1 MSVLSA
7 LKNFCGVNVSILTS
21 NLHIHLFYVYFE
33 NQVIEKELDE
43 QGIRLQSLHK
53 AGEDLLKN
61 VDAVDPAAKE
71 IKTQLK
77 DFDDCW
83 NDIAKQVINRIQQVK

>member
-1 MSVLSA
+1 M
-7 LKNFCGVNVSILTS
+7 
-21 NLHIHLFYVYFE
+21 
-33 NQVIEKELDE
+33 DE

-61 VDAVDPAAKE
+61 VDEADPAAKE
-71 IKTQLK
+71 IITQLK

-83 NDIAKQVINRIQQVK
+83 SDIAKQVINRIQQVRSKNKSRKGLCYRAIAVF